1 MTITLYRNM
10 SPNNYLTKTLQGAK
24 TVEALLVEQG
34 VDVTS
39 FQARIQTLAEMQF
52 PQTLPNYNYAYIPDF
67 KRYYYV
73 KIFTRDF
80 AGTGA
85 ILQFDVD
92 VLMSFKTDI
101 LSSRVV
107 PSRNYAAG
115 NKMIYDS
122 NVRMTVQKNITY
134 QKFPETP
141 FDGQA
146 PIVVVQGPSGPN
158 PIK

>member
-1 MTITLYRNM
+1 M
-10 SPNNYLTKTLQGAK
+10 SPNNYMTKTLQGAT
-24 TVEALLVEQG
+24 TVEATLVDQG

-39 FQARIQTLAEMQF
+39 FQARVNTSPYTSVPER
-52 PQTLPNYNYAYIPDF
+52 LPNFNYAYIPEF
-67 KRYYYV
+67 GRYYYV

-80 AGTGA
+80 AVEGA

-101 LSSRVV
+101 LASKVV
-107 PSRNYAAG
+107 PNRNYAAG
-115 NKMIYDS
+115 NPNIYDS
-122 NVRMTVQKNITY
+122 NVRMTVKKNITY
-134 QKFPETP
+134 QKFPTTP
-141 FDGQA
+141 FDGEA